1 MLRQFFSNMNK
12 FFISF
17 AAIISS
23 GIFAYSYLKEWI
35 GIKVF
40 GEKIVLEEFSEFEI
54 PYYYH
59 SENSYLTV
67 MLLFGLLFAF
77 LFSISVYFTLRQ
89 KWKLTYL
96 SFVLTM
102 LGILAIMVNA
112 AIK

>member
-1 MLRQFFSNMNK
+1 MNK

-17 AAIISS
+17 AAILSS
-23 GIFAYSYLKEWI
+23 GIFAYSYLREWI
-35 GIKVF
+35 GVKFLNENIGI
-40 GEKIVLEEFSEFEI
+40 GELSTVNVA
-54 PYYYH
+54 YYYK
-59 SENSYLTV
+59 SESSYMTV
-67 MLLFGLLFAF
+67 MLLFGLLFVT
-77 LFSISVYFTLRQ
+77 LFGCSVFFTLKQ